1 MSKTLS
7 TDLEGIKLNKDM
19 RLYSFD
25 IENMYR
31 NIPKIGIINVINTI
45 LQNNQGIEMNTQK
58 ESTHIIK
65 TVREQNY
72 FQFNQEY
79 YK

>member
-25 IENMYR
+25 IENMYT

-45 LQNNQGIEMNTQK
+45 LQNNQGIETNTQK

-65 TVREQNY
+65 TITEQNY